1 MSLLQRGRNAAP
13 DHRSASPER
22 RDAMSGSERYDAV
35 VIGAGLGGLST
46 AAFLARK
53 GWRVLVLEQSDRVG
67 GCCAAYPSPSGKF
80 RVERTLQY
88 LMLCEDGG
96 WVDSALRELGVRE
109 ALDFRPLDPFV
120 RMIGPAYDVTI
131 TSDPAQVEDTLA
143 LRFPSDAPV
152 VRRVLRDASVF
163 RRFRPP
169 SEPSDLMSTREK
181 AMMLWRMS
189 PAVPV
194 LFRYARLTVREGVA
208 MFRDPSLRALIFSLV
223 PRPNASFLATLYML
237 SLNRAYLPRYGGA
250 GALVSALLSALLRSG
265 GEVLL
270 GAKAVKILVTRGRAS
285 AVRLSDGREFS
296 ARVVVSN
303 ADARLTFKE
312 MVGLPHVSRGFLE
325 HLETRE
331 VSPSAFGVW
340 LGVDLDLRS
349 LGHTVG
355 RVIYNPVDDL
365 LDLDGPDPWKR
376 SLSINMLS
384 LDDPGVAPPGHH
396 TVLAETSLP
405 YDYLD
410 RWGTGPEGER
420 GARYRELKNAVA
432 DAVIG
437 SAERA
442 LPGLSRHIL
451 ERDVSTPLTLE
462 RYTLNSRGAIHGWL
476 QTPQN
481 ILDLGRS
488 RTPVPGL
495 YCVGHWAGPA
505 GMHSVIHSGRNAGR
519 AIIRDVGPTVSF

>member
-1 MSLLQRGRNAAP
+1 MLGCAPEGSSDQRRLDDGTP
-13 DHRSASPER
+13 LSPP
-22 RDAMSGSERYDAV
+22 SERYDAV
-35 VIGAGLGGLST
+35 VIGAGLGGLS
-46 AAFLARK
+46 AAALLARQ
-53 GWRVLVLEQSDRVG
+53 GWRVLVLEQSGRVG
-67 GCCAAYPSPSGKF
+67 GYCAAYPSPSGRF

-96 WVDSALRELGVRE
+96 WVDAALRELGVRE
-109 ALDFRPLDPFV
+109 ALDFKPLDPFMRV
-120 RMIGPAYDVTI
+120 IGPAYDVTI

-143 LRFPSDAPV
+143 LQFPSDAPV

-169 SEPSDLMSTREK
+169 SEPSDLMSTSKK

-189 PAVPV
+189 PAVPA
-194 LFRYARLTVREGVA
+194 LLRYARLTVREGVA

-237 SLNRAYLPRYGGA
+237 SLNRAYLPRSGGA
-250 GALVSALLSALLRSG
+250 GALVNALLSALLQSG

-270 GAKAVKILVTRGRAS
+270 GARAVKILVSGGKAS
-285 AVRLSDGREFS
+285 AVRLSDGREFA

-312 MVGLPHVSRGFLE
+312 MVGLPHVSQGFLDG
-325 HLETRE
+325 LLRKE
-331 VSPSAFGVW
+331 VSPSTFSAW
-340 LGVDLDLRS
+340 LGVDVDLRS

-365 LDLDGPDPWKR
+365 LDLDGLNPRKR
-376 SLSINMLS
+376 SLSINMFS

-396 TVLAETSLP
+396 TVLVETSLP
-405 YDYLD
+405 YDYLGC
-410 RWGTGPEGER
+410 WGAGPNRER
-420 GARYRELKNAVA
+420 GARYLDVKNTVA

-437 SAERA
+437 SAERV

-451 ERDVSTPLTLE
+451 ERDVATPLTLE
-462 RYTLNSRGAIHGWL
+462 RYTLNHRGAIHGWL

-481 ILDLGRS
+481 VLSLGRS
-488 RTPVPGL
+488 RSPVPGL
-495 YCVGHWAGPA
+495 YCVGHWAGPM
-505 GMHSVIHSGRNAGR
+505 GMHSVIHSGQNA
-519 AIIRDVGPTVSF
+519 ADVIIRDARHAR